1 MGTNTLRFAFARSI
15 AAAAIAAAAISSVA
29 PAASAAEIK
38 ATPCLSD
45 ANKNDAKCARIAIRG
60 IIKPEDGDVFVKLVA
75 DRGITK
81 GAIDLNSDGGNLAA
95 ALKIGREVRRV
106 GFNTVVGDQVTCASA
121 CGLIWLAGK
130 TRWYD
135 NRSRIGFHAPSYSV
149 ESKSGRRSSTVNLPA
164 TGGAAMVGAYLAEMG
179 LNDDAIFQL
188 TAYKPN
194 GDLLW
199 LTVDVAKK
207 LGIGKIVNSTED
219 AQARRIERIAREAAE
234 KVAREAAEKVV
245 REAAEKVAR
254 ENAKKLDDEEQKRI
268 VPLLA
273 TGTCPEGSAIEP
285 FNRTYCVKDKT

>member
-1 MGTNTLRFAFARSI
+1 MGTNTLRFAFAKSI

-60 IIKPEDGDVFVKLVA
+60 TIKPEDGDVFVKLVA

-81 GAIDLNSDGGNLAA
+81 GAIELNSDGGNLFA

-106 GFNTVVGDQVTCASA
+106 GFNTVVDDQVTCASA

-179 LNDDAIFQL
+179 LNEDAIFQL
-188 TAYKPN
+188 TEYKPN

-199 LTVDVAKK
+199 LTVEVAKK
-207 LGIGKIVNSTED
+207 LGIGNIVNATED

-234 KVAREAAEKVV
+234 KVAREAAEKV
-245 REAAEKVAR
+245 AR
-254 ENAKKLDDEEQKRI
+254 ENAKKLDDEQQKRI

-273 TGTCPEGSAIEP
+273 TEMCPEGSAIEP

>member
-1 MGTNTLRFAFARSI
+1 M
-15 AAAAIAAAAISSVA
+15 V
-29 PAASAAEIK
+29 
-38 ATPCLSD
+38 D
-45 ANKNDAKCARIAIRG
+45 
-60 IIKPEDGDVFVKLVA
+60 
-75 DRGITK
+75 
-81 GAIDLNSDGGNLAA
+81 
-95 ALKIGREVRRV
+95 
-106 GFNTVVGDQVTCASA
+106 DQVTCASA

-135 NRSRIGFHAPSYSV
+135 NRSRIGFHAPYYSV

-164 TGGAAMVGAYLAEMG
+164 TGGAAVVGAYLAEMG
-179 LNDDAIFQL
+179 LNEDAIFQL

-199 LTVDVAKK
+199 LTVEVAKK
-207 LGIGKIVNSTED
+207 LGIGNIVNATED

-245 REAAEKVAR
+245 AR
-254 ENAKKLDDEEQKRI
+254 ENAKKLDDEQQKRI

-273 TGTCPEGSAIEP
+273 TGMCPEGSAIEP

>member
-1 MGTNTLRFAFARSI
+1 MKMLLV
-15 AAAAIAAAAISSVA
+15 AAAIAAAAISSVA

-38 ATPCLSD
+38 ATACLSD

-60 IIKPEDGDVFVKLVA
+60 TIKPEDGDVFVKLVA

-95 ALKIGREVRRV
+95 GLKIGREVRRV
-106 GFNTVVGDQVTCASA
+106 GFNTAVDDQVTCASA

-135 NRSRIGFHAPSYSV
+135 NRSRIGFHAPYYSV

-164 TGGAAMVGAYLAEMG
+164 TGGAAVVGAYLAEMG
-179 LNDDAIFQL
+179 LNEDAIFQL

-199 LTVDVAKK
+199 LTVEVAKK
-207 LGIGKIVNSTED
+207 LGIGNIVNATED

-234 KVAREAAEKVV
+234 KVAREAAEKV
-245 REAAEKVAR
+245 AR
-254 ENAKKLDDEEQKRI
+254 ENAKKLDDEQQKRI

-273 TGTCPEGSAIEP
+273 TEMCPEGSAIEP

>member
-1 MGTNTLRFAFARSI
+1 MKMLL
-15 AAAAIAAAAISSVA
+15 AAAAITAAAIWSVA

-38 ATPCLSD
+38 ATPCLSE
-45 ANKNDAKCARIAIRG
+45 ANKDDAKCAVIAIRG

-81 GAIDLNSDGGNLAA
+81 GAIDLNSDGGNVGA

-106 GFNTVVGDQVTCASA
+106 GFNTSVDDQVTCASA

-135 NRSRIGFHAPSYSV
+135 NRSRIGFHAPYYLV

-164 TGGAAMVGAYLAEMG
+164 TGGAAVVGAYLAEMG
-179 LNDDAIFQL
+179 LNEDAIFQL
-188 TAYKPN
+188 TARN

-199 LTVDVAKK
+199 LTVGIAKK
-207 LGIGKIVNSTED
+207 LGIGNIVNTTED

-234 KVAREAAEKVV
+234 KVAREAAEKV
-245 REAAEKVAR
+245 AR
-254 ENAKKLDDEEQKRI
+254 EIAKKLDDEQQKRI